1 MPVDCTIHFKNLK
14 KSPIVFA
21 YEKVSIDYPA
31 VWDVSF
37 CDNRN
42 CYATFLDKDTM
53 AKVAPNGEASLKLT
67 VFPNGKADT
76 ALVKYALWDYDN
88 PTDRD
93 TLTWN
98 IYIRWG
104 ADTKSWMVDMLLA
117 YPNPVADVLHVVG
130 VDACKGQLIDAKGS
144 VVRDVVLEDGKL
156 DVSELPSGVYAL
168 MLQTPTGIARVGF
181 VRK

>member
-1 MPVDCTIHFKNLK
+1 LK
-14 KSPIVFA
+14 I
-21 YEKVSIDYPA
+21 
-31 VWDVSF
+31 
-37 CDNRN
+37 
-42 CYATFLDKDTM
+42 
-53 AKVAPNGEASLKLT
+53 T

-156 DVSELPSGVYAL
+156 DVSELHSGVYAL